1 MQPLDF
7 RDVQKALDALNL
19 NIQVQEFNTS
29 TATAQEAADS
39 IGTQLGSIVKSLM
52 FMVNGEPIIALVSGD
67 MKADQRKLA
76 DFFGVGKK
84 KVKIAKYDECVEL
97 AGYEPGGVPP
107 LGHRTSVPVYIDEKL
122 SRYETVYAA
131 AGSPH
136 HIFPIAYAKLVE
148 ITGGTVIELAE

>member
-7 RDVQKALDALNL
+7 RDVQNALDALNL
-19 NIQVQEFNTS
+19 NIRVQEFNTS

-39 IGTQLGSIVKSLM
+39 IGTELGSIVKSLM

-107 LGHRTSVPVYIDEKL
+107 LGHRTPVPVYIDEKL
-122 SRYETVYAA
+122 SRFATVYAA
-131 AGSPH
+131 GGSPH

-148 ITGGTVIELAE
+148 ITGGKVIDMAG